1 MIKGF
6 KSKATEQLF
15 SGDCPKKWLSF
26 REQAEKRLQ
35 ILDSAT
41 CLEDLRFLPS
51 NHLETLKGDRKGQF
65 SIRINQKWRICFKW
79 NEEVAIDVEIVDYH

>member
-6 KSKATEQLF
+6 KSKVTEQLF
-15 SGDCPKKWLSF
+15 SGDCTKKWLSF
-26 REQAEKRLQ
+26 HEQAEKRLQ

-51 NHLETLKGDRKGQF
+51 NHLEALKGDRKGQL
-65 SIRINQKWRICFKW
+65 SIRINLKWRICFKW
-79 NEEVAIDVEIVDYH
+79 DEDAAIDVEIVDYH